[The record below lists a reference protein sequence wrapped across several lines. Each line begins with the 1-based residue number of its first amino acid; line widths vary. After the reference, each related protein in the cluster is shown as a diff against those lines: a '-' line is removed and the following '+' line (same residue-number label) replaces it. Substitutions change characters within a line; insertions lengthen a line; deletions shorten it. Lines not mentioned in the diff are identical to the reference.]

1 MLTII
6 YRKALWMKQR
16 VTRRLER
23 PLRRITKQS
32 PILMKTRDELLRR
45 YYDVLRTGAGLKNRP
60 LGRKPVAQITSV
72 NPENMIWIFCTSRSG
87 STWLRS
93 MMAEFEEHKVWEEP
107 SVGRLFG
114 DFYHRASKGQLA
126 STNFIMGNA
135 MRKEWI
141 RLIRNFILDAA
152 HYTHPLLKTGH
163 YLVIKEPNG
172 STGAPL
178 IMEAFPESRMI
189 FLIRDPRDVA
199 ASLLDAT
206 RKGGWVYEGMNKA
219 VLKEK
224 TMADKKPDN
233 FVRARA
239 NSYLSQV
246 ESIKEAYNAHKGR
259 KVMIRYEDLR
269 ADTLG
274 TMKRICSGLELPVK
288 EETLIWAA
296 AKHSWERVPR
306 TEKGEGKFYRKATP
320 GGWREDLT
328 SNQAQI
334 VESITAPLLKEF
346 YP

>member
-1 MLTII
+1 MPTTA
-6 YRKALWMKQR
+6 YRKALLAKQG
-16 VTRRLER
+16 VIRRLER
-23 PLRRITKQS
+23 PLRRITKRS
-32 PILMKTRDELLRR
+32 PVLMKARDELLRR
-45 YYDVLRTGAGLKNRP
+45 YYGILRTSAGLRNRLP
-60 LGRKPVAQITSV
+60 GGNPVAQTTGV
-72 NPENMIWIFCTSRSG
+72 DPENMIWIFCTSRSG

-93 MMAEFEEHKVWEEP
+93 MMAEFEGHKVWEEP
-107 SVGRLFG
+107 SVGQLFG
-114 DFYHRASKGQLA
+114 DFYHKASKGQLA

-141 RLIRNFILDAA
+141 GLIRNFVLDAA
-152 HYTHPLLKTGH
+152 RYTHPLLNSCN

-189 FLIRDPRDVA
+189 FLVRDPRDVA

-219 VLKEK
+219 ALKEK

-239 NSYLSQV
+239 NSYLWQV
-246 ESIKEAYNAHKGR
+246 ESIKDAYNAHKGR
-259 KVMIRYEDLR
+259 KVMVRYEDLR

-274 TMKRICSGLELPVK
+274 TMKRICSGLEIPVE
-288 EETLIWAA
+288 EETLIWAV
-296 AKHSWERVPR
+296 AKHSWERIPR
-306 TEKGEGKFYRKATP
+306 TEKGTGNFYRKATP